1 MGSGGF
7 FVQSEQFIKEHGG
20 KLGNVS
26 IYGQEYNH
34 TTWQLG
40 GFSERLYRVRKQKRG
55 F

>member
-1 MGSGGF
+1 MLQPFSGRVYDPAMGSGGF

-34 TTWQLG
+34 TTWQLAA
-40 GFSERLYRVRKQKRG
+40 
-55 F
+55 